1 MEQAIIGP
9 TTQIIGRLQGRGDLK
24 IEGKIEG
31 DVELEGS
38 MIVGPSAFVSAPKIA
53 VTELTIEGQVQGD
66 VKATGALIVRAGGE
80 LAGDVVAEQIALEDG
95 ARFAGKIVMDV
106 QLPSELITK

>member
-9 TTQIIGRLQGRGDLK
+9 TTHIIGRLAGRGDLK
-24 IEGKIEG
+24 IEGKVEG

-38 MIVGPSAFVSAPKIA
+38 VIVAQSAFVSAPKIA
-53 VTELTIEGQVQGD
+53 VIELTVEGQVQGD
-66 VKATGALIVRAGGE
+66 VKATGAVILRAGSE

-95 ARFAGKIVMDV
+95 ARFAGKIQMDV